1 MSRNVGA
8 EGAWG
13 EWWTTLGC
21 GECWTTLGCG
31 EWVAEVLTVDS
42 GIRTSASAFGRFFRF
57 LKHTTQQ
64 TTPIRTVTITIMITI
79 TAEEPEPEDKEQI
92 SEWKKRLGNL

>member
-13 EWWTTLGC
+13 EWWA
-21 GECWTTLGCG
+21 TLGCG

-42 GIRTSASAFGRFFRF
+42 GIRTSASVFGRFFRF

>member
-1 MSRNVGA
+1 MSLNVGA

-13 EWWTTLGC
+13 EWWA
-21 GECWTTLGCG
+21 TLGCG

-42 GIRTSASAFGRFFRF
+42 GIRTSASVFGRFFRF

>member
-1 MSRNVGA
+1 MSLNVGA

-13 EWWTTLGC
+13 EWC
-21 GECWTTLGCG
+21 GEWWATLGCG

-42 GIRTSASAFGRFFRF
+42 GIRTSASVFGRFFRF

-79 TAEEPEPEDKEQI
+79 TAEGPE
-92 SEWKKRLGNL
+92 LGLSSAVNVALNPK